1 MKVPWFVQPSLQPLI
16 KELKK
21 GKAIEKQGQSLTGLS
36 ASEQKTVEMIRNQTT
51 EHNGDNV
58 DRTHAYLDFYQR
70 RPEIRWALLAH
81 LVSRNAGW
89 SMTDLRGGLLPRLLS
104 AKEQLDFFSFLERGN
119 WLIFHDAYPQLL
131 LYEESIKQQ
140 TNLFHL
146 LPHLNV
152 SAFMRAVWNHFWKKG
167 DLDQL
172 AIALIINEQ
181 NFLEK
186 HVMNSPQYQRTV
198 LKTMPFTL
206 QELLQLNQILFP
218 YQVDPESENQRPL
231 RLIGRNV
238 SHFASL
244 SERITLGKSLYALLF
259 RTSDYLAG
267 IRHWAERKAHTGSR
281 KDFWPQLFHDVNETV
296 PGRSYQKRIVNCQI
310 KSGESRLYSPT
321 LRHAWKKVEHSLP
334 ADLDWYHGQVEAIH
348 GLVLSEASVQ
358 TAEMSELYCQTLEKI
373 ELAVVARG
381 KIFGERSF

>member
-21 GKAIEKQGQSLTGLS
+21 GKAVEKQGQSLTGRS

-186 HVMNSPQYQRTV
+186 HVMNSPQYQSTV

-218 YQVDPESENQRPL
+218 YQADQESENQRPL
-231 RLIGRNV
+231 RIIGRNV

-244 SERITLGKSLYALLF
+244 IERITLGKSLYALLF

-267 IRHWAERKAHTGSR
+267 VRSWAERKVHTGSR

-310 KSGESRLYSPT
+310 KPGASRFYSPS
-321 LRHAWKKVEHSLP
+321 LRQAWKKVEHSLP